1 MSVNI
6 EVNNRTIKVKRG
18 ETILNAL
25 LQNGIQV
32 PTLCN
37 MKNFTPTGACR
48 MCIVEIEGIEN
59 LVPACSY
66 PVNEWMKIKTHSP
79 RVINARKTILEL
91 LLANHP
97 DDCLYCEK
105 NTNCE
110 LQNLAEEL
118 NVRERRFI
126 GKKNK
131 HSIDQS
137 SAGIVRESA
146 KCILCG
152 RCVRVCEEVMSV
164 SAIEF
169 TARGK
174 NISIDTALS
183 KSLNLSSC
191 IECGQCIMVCP
202 TNSFREKENID
213 IVLEALHDPGI
224 RVYALYNPAVA
235 ATLGE
240 FYGAKSSKYISGTIN
255 SILRKIG
262 FEKVFETAFAND
274 IMINETTNELL
285 KRIENNQN
293 LPVISSACPSFVKYI
308 EQFKPHL
315 INNLSVLKN
324 PDQIMGSIIKNY
336 FSKISEIPSNKIFNI
351 LITPCVASKYESQH
365 ETMTTKGI
373 PDIDIVLTTRE
384 LAKLIN
390 IHGLDFNNSE
400 EEQSD
405 EPFNIMSYSGVL
417 YQLQGGIIKS
427 VSKTLIY
434 KNNKNEQEFDSLIN
448 SKTENG
454 YIENKV
460 LINGRL
466 FSFIAVTGIANAL
479 KIIERVEKG
488 EVKYDYIEVLA
499 CPNGCLAGGGQPLV
513 SNEQIVKN
521 RIKLLNSLEDKFLIP
536 VPDKNPL
543 IIDIYKKYFNADKS
557 ENAYKYLTRSFS
569 KRDVLI

>member
-1 MSVNI
+1 
-6 EVNNRTIKVKRG
+6 
-18 ETILNAL
+18 
-25 LQNGIQV
+25 
-32 PTLCN
+32 
-37 MKNFTPTGACR
+37 
-48 MCIVEIEGIEN
+48 
-59 LVPACSY
+59 
-66 PVNEWMKIKTHSP
+66 
-79 RVINARKTILEL
+79 
-91 LLANHP
+91 
-97 DDCLYCEK
+97 
-105 NTNCE
+105 
-110 LQNLAEEL
+110 
-118 NVRERRFI
+118 
-126 GKKNK
+126 
-131 HSIDQS
+131 
-137 SAGIVRESA
+137 
-146 KCILCG
+146 
-152 RCVRVCEEVMSV
+152 
-164 SAIEF
+164 
-169 TARGK
+169 
-174 NISIDTALS
+174 
-183 KSLNLSSC
+183 
-191 IECGQCIMVCP
+191 
-202 TNSFREKENID
+202 
-213 IVLEALHDPGI
+213 
-224 RVYALYNPAVA
+224 
-235 ATLGE
+235 
-240 FYGAKSSKYISGTIN
+240 
-255 SILRKIG
+255 
-262 FEKVFETAFAND
+262 
-274 IMINETTNELL
+274 
-285 KRIENNQN
+285 
-293 LPVISSACPSFVKYI
+293 
-308 EQFKPHL
+308 
-315 INNLSVLKN
+315 
-324 PDQIMGSIIKNY
+324 
-336 FSKISEIPSNKIFNI
+336 
-351 LITPCVASKYESQH
+351 
-365 ETMTTKGI
+365 MTTKGI